1 MTPGRGR
8 WAMLGI
14 VVLVQ
19 VAIAAVTQGIP
30 TLAPWIRAD
39 LGLSLTEVG
48 LLGTAINVGTVL
60 AVATVGWAVDAYG
73 EKAVQVVGSVSVGLA
88 VALFSLAPFGVL
100 AFVPLLVCGMG
111 AAAPTPSG
119 SAAVMGWFPPGLR
132 GLAMGVRQTGTAFG
146 GALAAAVAPPVAD
159 ALGWRFAVLSG

>member
-39 LGLSLTEVG
+39 LGLSLGQVG
-48 LLGTAINVGTVL
+48 LLGTAINLGTVL
-60 AVATVGWAVDAYG
+60 AIATAGWAVDAYG
-73 EKAVQVVGSVSVGLA
+73 ERMVQVMGSLSVGLA
-88 VALFSLAPFGVL
+88 ATLFALAPFGAV
-100 AFVPLLVCGMG
+100 AFVPLGLAGEGG
-111 AAAPTPSG
+111 AAA
-119 SAAVMGWFPPGLR
+119 
-132 GLAMGVRQTGTAFG
+132 
-146 GALAAAVAPPVAD
+146 
-159 ALGWRFAVLSG
+159 